1 MEKIYIKNEK
11 LFKNKTQMVIYIILF
26 CLLIYGFIYFGKKD
40 YKVKV
45 SDNERFASEFS
56 LVSKDNVFKYVNGLI
71 SNISKDNRIVVEVV
85 YAQVAYRE
93 KQILVQDRSKS
104 QWMKAISDIQKTE
117 KGIKFKYLDLQLEPK
132 EIEFI
137 TIQNNPYKQ

>member
-1 MEKIYIKNEK
+1 MYHKNVHVDTDSVDELQK
-11 LFKNKTQMVIYIILF
+11 AGY
-26 CLLIYGFIYFGKKD
+26 
-40 YKVKV
+40 
-45 SDNERFASEFS
+45 
-56 LVSKDNVFKYVNGLI
+56 VFKYVNGLI

-104 QWMKAISDIQKTE
+104 QWMKAISDIKKTE